1 MIESL
6 VKDFRPISLQDMDSV
21 SLMDRTDTKFM
32 FHIDRL
38 PEILEALKGEY
49 HILEIESKRNF
60 AYRSLYYDTDKL
72 TFYNKH
78 HAGFAD
84 RYKVRYREYVETG
97 DVFFEIKH
105 RSNKGRT
112 QKKRIHLDELALSL
126 DETTQN
132 FLSEKTNGIDLNIKP
147 QLWINFHRITLVN
160 TVQPERVTLDTNLSF
175 ELDGKITGFDNL
187 VIAESKVD
195 RTTRSAF
202 VKCMKNLHIRKGSV
216 SKYCLGIIHM
226 FPEVK
231 SNRFKTKIHNLNK
244 VINEHATP
252 FDE

>member
-1 MIESL
+1 MVAVL
-6 VKDFRPISLQDMDSV
+6 VNEFKPISLKDMDSV

-32 FHIDRL
+32 FHIHRL
-38 PEILEALKGEY
+38 PEILEALKNEY
-49 HILEIESKRNF
+49 QILEIDGKRNF

-132 FLSEKTNGIDLNIKP
+132 FLSEKTHGIELNIKP
-147 QLWINFHRITLVN
+147 QLWINFNRITLVN
-160 TVQPERVTLDTNLSF
+160 TQQPERVTLDTHLSF
-175 ELDGKITGFDNL
+175 EINGKVTGFENL

-195 RTTRSAF
+195 RATPSAF
-202 VKCMKNLHIRKGSV
+202 VRCMKNMHIRKGSV

-231 SNRFKTKIHNLNK
+231 SNRFKTKIHKLNK
-244 VINEHATP
+244 VINEHATSASG
-252 FDE
+252 

>member
-1 MIESL
+1 M
-6 VKDFRPISLQDMDSV
+6 VKDFIPISLKDMDSV

-38 PEILEALKGEY
+38 PEILGSLKSEY
-49 HILEIESKRNF
+49 KILEIEGKRNF
-60 AYRSLYYDTDKL
+60 AYRSLYYDTEKL

-112 QKKRIHLDELALSL
+112 QKRRIHLDELVMSL
-126 DETTQN
+126 DEKTQN
-132 FLSEKTNGIDLNIKP
+132 FLSEKTNGIDLNLKP
-147 QLWINFHRITLVN
+147 RLWINFHRITLVN
-160 TVQPERVTLDTNLSF
+160 TVQAERVTLDTNLCF
-175 ELDGKITGFDNL
+175 ELDGKVTGFDNL

-195 RTTRSAF
+195 RTNRSAF
-202 VKCMKNLHIRKGSV
+202 VQCMKNMHIRKGSV
-216 SKYCLGIIHM
+216 SKYCLGIINM

-231 SNRFKTKIHNLNK
+231 SNRFKSKIHNLNK
-244 VINEHATP
+244 VINEHSSSAGR
-252 FDE
+252 

>member
-1 MIESL
+1 MVEAL
-6 VKDFRPISLQDMDSV
+6 VKDFKPISLKDMDSV

-32 FHIDRL
+32 FNIDRL
-38 PEILEALKGEY
+38 PDILASLKDEY
-49 HILEIESKRNF
+49 YVLEIEGKRNF
-60 AYRSLYYDTDKL
+60 AYRSLYYDTDNL
-72 TFYNKH
+72 AFYNKH
-78 HAGFAD
+78 HSGYAD

-112 QKKRIHLDELALSL
+112 QKRRIHLDELALSL
-126 DETTQN
+126 NETTQN
-132 FLSEKTNGIDLNIKP
+132 FLSEKNGIELDIKP

-160 TVQPERVTLDTNLSF
+160 TLQPERVTLDTNLYF
-175 ELDGKITGFDNL
+175 EFDGKKLGFENL

-195 RTTRSAF
+195 KTTRSAF

-216 SKYCLGIIHM
+216 SKYCLGIINM

-231 SNRFKTKIHNLNK
+231 SNRFKTKIHKLNK
-244 VINEHATP
+244 VINEHSSS
-252 FDE
+252 DSE